1 MKKYIL
7 SILLLLGLTSCV
19 NNTPSKEPKRVIINI
34 DKEIKLLN
42 STSLR
47 DGKSSVLDT
56 PIYIGDNDEVS
67 FKGDIM
73 KKNSPLTIQVG
84 SREAIK
90 FNGDNYTLKTIE
102 LRDGDFVRI
111 KDKDGKLFVNIK
123 VIRD

>member
-34 DKEIKLLN
+34 DKEIKLQD

-47 DGKSSVLDT
+47 DGKSSVVDT

-73 KKNSPLTIQVG
+73 KKNSPLTIKVG
-84 SREAIK
+84 SREEIK